1 MSETSVRPLRFDRF
15 TLDLARG
22 CLREGAREIALRPKS
37 FEVLQFLAE
46 HADRLVPK
54 GEIIE
59 AVWPRVFVTD
69 DSLVHCVTEVRQALG
84 DRDQRIIRTVPRRGY
99 RFVAPVAAVSASH
112 AVSRD
117 AESKSPSGRR
127 RRSRWVAAA
136 SVLALLLLVGMAGWW
151 LGATSASDPLGPSL
165 PDCPSSATLQ

>member
-1 MSETSVRPLRFDRF
+1 MSETSVRPLWFDRF

-22 CLREGAREIALRPKS
+22 CLSEGAREIALRPKS

-117 AESKSPSGRR
+117 AGSKSRSARP
-127 RRSRWVAAA
+127 RSRWVAAVWA
-136 SVLALLLLVGMAGWW
+136 LALLLLVGM
-151 LGATSASDPLGPSL
+151 
-165 PDCPSSATLQ
+165 

>member
-1 MSETSVRPLRFDRF
+1 MPETSVRPLRFDRF
-15 TLDLARG
+15 TLDLGRG
-22 CLREGAREIALRPKS
+22 CLSDGAREIAPRPKS

-84 DRDQRIIRTVPRRGY
+84 DRD
-99 RFVAPVAAVSASH
+99 
-112 AVSRD
+112 
-117 AESKSPSGRR
+117 
-127 RRSRWVAAA
+127 
-136 SVLALLLLVGMAGWW
+136 
-151 LGATSASDPLGPSL
+151 
-165 PDCPSSATLQ
+165 

>member
-1 MSETSVRPLRFDRF
+1 MSETLVRPLRFDRF

-22 CLREGAREIALRPKS
+22 CLSEGTREIALRPKS

-112 AVSRD
+112 VVSRD
-117 AESKSPSGRR
+117 AGSKSPSGPP
-127 RRSRWVAAA
+127 RSRWMGAVWA
-136 SVLALLLLVGMAGWW
+136 LALLLLVGMAGWW
-151 LGATSASDPLGPSL
+151 LGATSTSDPL
-165 PDCPSSATLQ
+165 